1 MVNTNNFQCFCFWG
15 SFGLENNNVS
25 HFQHKKCIPTHDNYI
40 FLLGEL
46 TQFPQRFLPLLNLSE
61 KLSPPP
67 FLPTEIS
74 KSAYTPRPSP
84 PLCAVPPLIYNIQV
98 SPHQKYSTYV
108 KLGRNQP
115 NATNTHKQ
123 KQEANLYFK
132 YTNKHIQFSII
143 YIYPLNFRKQLT
155 KEWETLFN
163 SNRKCLPLTFL
174 HIAYSKNRMEAYE
187 DATLLR
193 GSKKT

>member
-1 MVNTNNFQCFCFWG
+1 MVDTNTFQCFCFWG

-46 TQFPQRFLPLLNLSE
+46 TQFPPRFLPLLNLSE

-67 FLPTEIS
+67 SSPLKFQNLPTS
-74 KSAYTPRPSP
+74 PTPC
-84 PLCAVPPLIYNIQV
+84 LAI
-98 SPHQKYSTYV
+98 
-108 KLGRNQP
+108 
-115 NATNTHKQ
+115 NTHKQ

-132 YTNKHIQFSII
+132 YTNKHIQFTII

-155 KEWETLFN
+155 KEWETLFT

-174 HIAYSKNRMEAYE
+174 HIIYSKNRMEAYE

>member
-15 SFGLENNNVS
+15 SFGLKNNNVS
-25 HFQHKKCIPTHDNYI
+25 NFQHKKCIPTHDNYI

-46 TQFPQRFLPLLNLSE
+46 TQFPPRFLPLLNLSE

-67 FLPTEIS
+67 PYSPLKFKNLPTPP
-74 KSAYTPRPSP
+74 APP
-84 PLCAVPPLIYNIQV
+84 PLCVVPPLIHNIHV

-115 NATNTHKQ
+115 NAINTHKQ

-132 YTNKHIQFSII
+132 YTNKHIQFTII
-143 YIYPLNFRKQLT
+143 YIYIYTR
-155 KEWETLFN
+155 
-163 SNRKCLPLTFL
+163 
-174 HIAYSKNRMEAYE
+174 
-187 DATLLR
+187 
-193 GSKKT
+193 